1 MLPGLVLFVLI
12 VFALF
17 LLVRKIVR
25 KTKARRD
32 AKKEAPAPQAP
43 TDSESKPE

>member
-32 AKKEAPAPQAP
+32 AKKEAPAPQTP